1 MGLLINKQEQRSE
14 LQERIAAELREKA
27 ARTNLPENTDLD
39 NVEDLAYMKGT
50 KQTTS
55 NGWLWIILIIV
66 AAGIFIS
73 FLAQGL

>member
-14 LQERIAAELREKA
+14 LQERIAAELREKS

-39 NVEDLAYMKGT
+39 NVEDLAYMRGT

-66 AAGIFIS
+66 AGGIFIS

>member
-14 LQERIAAELREKA
+14 LQERIAAELREKS
-27 ARTNLPENTDLD
+27 ARTNLPENKDLD

-50 KQTTS
+50 TQATS
-55 NGWLWIILIIV
+55 NGWMWIIMIIV
-66 AAGIFIS
+66 GAGIFIS